1 MAEESREELIRKAL
15 LANALSAQSKAI
27 DTNVDIAP
35 PVPTDEVP
43 VNIKIHLRELYVLTW
58 QAKAWSL

>member
-35 PVPTDEVP
+35 PETTDRSCV
-43 VNIKIHLRELYVLTW
+43 RD
-58 QAKAWSL
+58 Q

>member
-27 DTNVDIAP
+27 DTNV
-35 PVPTDEVP
+35 EYGSG
-43 VNIKIHLRELYVLTW
+43 LC
-58 QAKAWSL
+58 